1 MRNGIVISAV
11 LHVTALWVSFVGVPE
26 WMRSDPEIIEQ
37 AVIVELV
44 TISEETRAAR
54 PKPEPVK
61 EDKPPPSP
69 REKPKPPPVAE
80 APPPVPAEPEVEV
93 AIVVPD
99 VKSLP
104 AQKKPV
110 AKPKRKPT
118 PPPQKTVKRSPDAP
132 KEAKP
137 KKYKFDPDRIA
148 ALIDKT
154 PRKQAPPEIPEAPQV
169 QPKITSRTAP
179 PLEGQPLTLS
189 EVDALR
195 AQIQR
200 CWIVQAGARYAEDL
214 VVTLRVF
221 LNSDGSLRSAPQ
233 IVDDSRLATDPYFR
247 AAAESAVRA
256 VLKCEPFKMPVTKY
270 DRWREIELTFD
281 PREMLG

>member
-11 LHVTALWVSFVGVPE
+11 IHVTALWVSFVGVPE

-54 PKPEPVK
+54 PKPEKVK

-69 REKPKPPPVAE
+69 REKPEPPPVAE
-80 APPPVPAEPEVEV
+80 APPPVPVEPEVEV
-93 AIVVPD
+93 AVVVPD
-99 VKSLP
+99 VKPLP

-110 AKPKRKPT
+110 AKPKRKPK
-118 PPPQKTVKRSPDAP
+118 PPTRKTAKRSPDAP
-132 KEAKP
+132 QKAKS

-154 PRKQAPPEIPEAPQV
+154 PRKQATQESPETLQV
-169 QPKITSRTAP
+169 QPKITSRTAQ

-195 AQIQR
+195 AQIER

-221 LNSDGSLRSAPQ
+221 LNPDGSLRSEPK
-233 IVDDSRLATDPYFR
+233 VVEGDRLAADPFFR
-247 AAAESAVRA
+247 AAAESAIRA

>member
-1 MRNGIVISAV
+1 MRTGIVISAV
-11 LHVTALWVSFVGVPE
+11 IHVTALWVSFVGMPE

-44 TISEETRAAR
+44 AISEETRAAR
-54 PKPEPVK
+54 PKSESVK

-69 REKPKPPPVAE
+69 REKPEPPLVA
-80 APPPVPAEPEVEV
+80 APPPPVPAEPEVEV
-93 AIVVPD
+93 AMIVPD
-99 VKSLP
+99 VKPPP

-110 AKPKRKPT
+110 AKPKRKPK
-118 PPPQKTVKRSPDAP
+118 PPPQKTVKWSPDAP
-132 KEAKP
+132 REAKP

-148 ALIDKT
+148 ALIDRT
-154 PRKQAPPEIPEAPQV
+154 PRKQATPDSPETPQV
-169 QPKITSRTAP
+169 QPKITSRTAQ
-179 PLEGQPLTLS
+179 PLDGHPLTLS

-195 AQIQR
+195 AQIER

-221 LNSDGSLRSAPQ
+221 LNPDGSLRSEPK
-233 IVDDSRLATDPYFR
+233 IVDDARLAADSYFR
-247 AAAESAVRA
+247 AAAESAIRA